1 MDPGVFFF
9 ISTFKHFTFLTF
21 SLFHDLSIWQ
31 SFFFLAVLYML
42 CVPLD
47 ERRFSHKQGVK
58 LNVVTHITVEG
69 MELRGG

>member
-1 MDPGVFFF
+1 M
-9 ISTFKHFTFLTF
+9 K
-21 SLFHDLSIWQ
+21 
-31 SFFFLAVLYML
+31 SFFFLAVLYM
-42 CVPLD
+42 LD